1 MSAIRSPAVRPL
13 AQDAREKHARH
24 SRADLTV
31 VIPLAIS
38 RVRVTSLRSVPID
51 ETADQPGKRLML
63 GARFASSEK
72 VSELNRGHL
81 AAGRNI
87 GFVQN
92 KGPTVIGSAQQPTIT
107 IFAGVNF
114 SLAVRHLEALQETI
128 DRDPDSFP
136 NAAG

>member
-1 MSAIRSPAVRPL
+1 MSAMRSPAVRSL

-31 VIPLAIS
+31 VVPFAIS
-38 RVRVTSLRSVPID
+38 RLRVTSPQSIPID

-72 VSELNRGHL
+72 VSEFNRGHL

-114 SLAVRHLEALQETI
+114 SLAVRHIEALQGTI

-136 NAAG
+136 NTGG